1 MKLSR
6 AAELNSTPI
15 AVAATANTTTTAA
28 TPNAGTAATTVASN
42 TPNSSAT
49 AGATGGT
56 TPASAATLK
65 MKRGRKLKPM
75 NAKEDTG
82 VAASSATGGAGGG
95 GGALKKKKRG
105 RKIVPENQTT
115 HASTSEEDEECSA
128 VNCVRPEGNFSTRK
142 QLLIITYLICSNCD
156 ARYHACCTS
165 NEPLLLELTNNI
177 TEILHYAKVTWHFL
191 CFLRKKLLDHVNQ
204 ALINIK
210 FSLLFVTIASEILCF
225 ARFFGNCRVLI
236 TL

>member
-6 AAELNSTPI
+6 SAELNSTPI
-15 AVAATANTTTTAA
+15 AVAATANATTTAA

-75 NAKEDTG
+75 NPKEDTS
-82 VAASSATGGAGGG
+82 AAGATGGAGGG
-95 GGALKKKKRG
+95 GSALKKKKRG

-142 QLLIITYLICSNCD
+142 QLLIMFFFYLI
-156 ARYHACCTS
+156 A
-165 NEPLLLELTNNI
+165 
-177 TEILHYAKVTWHFL
+177 
-191 CFLRKKLLDHVNQ
+191 
-204 ALINIK
+204 
-210 FSLLFVTIASEILCF
+210 
-225 ARFFGNCRVLI
+225 
-236 TL
+236 